1 MITQAFSQSQL
12 LEAAKSLPVTPR
24 IMAQLHAMLMDSHSG
39 INDIAT
45 LIGRDPS
52 LTSRLLKIANSP
64 AFGNGKVGDLHEA
77 LRRVGFG
84 EVFRLVGVV
93 TSRDLSGR
101 ALRCYGCDAELFG
114 RHNLF
119 SAIVAELA
127 AERTGLASRTAYTAG
142 LLRTVGMIV
151 LDKLNAPS
159 LREAETYPNS
169 GHERLP
175 EWEEHTFGVTHR
187 QVNRI
192 VLGDWNF
199 PAEIIAAVS
208 PRPDDDGAVSPYA
221 HLLDLVGSMV
231 RSAGHGLRV
240 NRHGFGICHE
250 QLERVQLTMDDANDI
265 IAQAKVAL
273 ANFQS

>member
-39 INDIAT
+39 INDIAA

-52 LTSRLLKIANSP
+52 LSGRLLKIANSP
-64 AFGNGKVGDLHEA
+64 AFGNGKVGDLHDA

-93 TSRDLSGR
+93 TSRDLAGR
-101 ALRCYGCDAELFG
+101 PLRCYGCDAEHFG

-127 AERTGLASRTAYTAG
+127 AARVGLASRSAYTAG

-151 LDKLNAPS
+151 LDKLHAPS
-159 LREAETYPNS
+159 MSEADTYPKS
-169 GHERLP
+169 GHERLAD
-175 EWEEHTFGVTHR
+175 WEGQSFGVTHQ
-187 QVNRI
+187 QVNRL

-199 PAEIIAAVS
+199 PAEIVVAVG
-208 PRPDDDGAVSPYA
+208 PRPDGDASPYA
-221 HLLDLVGSMV
+221 HLMDLVGSMA
-231 RSAGHGLRV
+231 RSAGHGLGV

-250 QLERVQLTMDDANDI
+250 QLERVRLTMDDAKDI
-265 IAQAKVAL
+265 IDQAKAAL